1 MTRLHVVVEGDT
13 EENFVNKLLA
23 PHLYQVGYIAVS
35 ARLMGRQRPRRR
47 RGGVRPWPETRRDIV
62 NRLRG
67 DSGIIVS
74 TFVDYYGMPCEG
86 PGVWPGR
93 AETRHLPVPEK
104 SQNVELAMLDDL
116 TNEMGPSFN
125 TGRFIPYVMMHEFEA
140 MLFSDC
146 ETFAQAIG
154 RTGLAG
160 PFQQIRDGFPTS
172 EHINDSSVTA
182 PSKRIEALLP
192 GYQKP
197 LLGVLAASEIGLPA
211 IREECTHFGEW
222 LSRLEGFPVRHA

>member
-13 EENFVNKLLA
+13 EENFVNYLLA
-23 PHLYQVGYIAVS
+23 PHLYRIGYIAVS
-35 ARLMGRQRPRRR
+35 GRLMGRQRARRR
-47 RGGVRPWPETRRDIV
+47 RGGVRPWPEARRDIV

-67 DSGIIVS
+67 DPGIIVT
-74 TFVDYYGMPCEG
+74 TFVDYYGMPCG
-86 PGVWPGR
+86 GSAGWPGR
-93 AETRHLPVPEK
+93 AETNHLLVPEK
-104 SQNVELAMLDDL
+104 GEHVQLAMLADV
-116 TNEMGPSFN
+116 TTEMGSSFN
-125 TGRFIPYVMMHEFEA
+125 PNRFIPYVMMHEFEA

-154 RTGLAG
+154 RVDLAG
-160 PFQQIRDGFPTS
+160 PLQQIRDGFPTP

-182 PSKRIEALLP
+182 PAKRIEKLLP

-197 LLGVLAASEIGLPA
+197 LHGVWAASEIGLSV
-211 IREECTHFGEW
+211 IREECPRFGEW